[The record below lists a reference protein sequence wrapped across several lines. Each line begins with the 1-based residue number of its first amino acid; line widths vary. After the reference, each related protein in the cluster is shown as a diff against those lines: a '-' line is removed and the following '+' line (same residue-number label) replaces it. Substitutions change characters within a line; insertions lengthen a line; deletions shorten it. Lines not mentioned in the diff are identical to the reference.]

1 MDTLIIKQ
9 KIESHGSIHPDTRI
23 GYVQLSVADLDRQI
37 AFYQEVLGLKL
48 HWREGDLAG
57 LGAGSE
63 DLLRLSEVR
72 GARRVRGTTG
82 LYHFAILFPDRRGL
96 ARAVA
101 RLFSLHYP
109 NYPTDHVITET
120 TYLDDPEG
128 NGIELY
134 TDTPEDG
141 TATIVNGKY
150 VVRHADGT
158 PSDGREPLDV
168 ETLLRELRP
177 DYRLDEPV
185 PEGTKIGHVHL
196 HVADLTAAMRFYH
209 DLLGFDNMGVASD
222 FRMGMVSA
230 GGYHHHVGFN
240 TWAGEGAP
248 PPPHDALGLRY
259 FTLVL
264 PNTIELE
271 HVVERIQQDDV
282 ATVQIEGGILVRDP
296 SQNGVALTARSKE

>member
-1 MDTLIIKQ
+1 MNTFIKP
-9 KIESHGSIHPDTRI
+9 KIESHGSIQPATRI
-23 GYVQLSVADLDRQI
+23 GYVHLSVADLDRQI

-48 HWREGDLAG
+48 HWRAGDSAG

-63 DLLRLSEVR
+63 DLLRLSEAR
-72 GARRVRGTTG
+72 GTRRVGSTTG
-82 LYHFAILFPDRRGL
+82 LYHFAILFPGRRGL
-96 ARAVA
+96 AHAVA
-101 RLFSLHYP
+101 RLFSLHYR
-109 NYPTDHVITET
+109 NYPTDHVITKT

-141 TATIVNGKY
+141 TATVVNGEY
-150 VVRHADGT
+150 IVRHADGT
-158 PSDGREPLDV
+158 PSNGREPLDV
-168 ETLLRELRP
+168 ETLLRELGP
-177 DYRLDEPV
+177 DDRLDEPV

-209 DLLGFDNMGVASD
+209 GLLGFDNKGLMPA

-230 GGYHHHVGFN
+230 GGYHHHIGFN

-264 PNTIELE
+264 PNTTELE
-271 HVVERIQQDDV
+271 HVVERIQQAGV
-282 ATVQIEGGILVRDP
+282 ATVQIEDGILVRDP
-296 SQNGVALTARSKE
+296 SQNGVVLTARSKV